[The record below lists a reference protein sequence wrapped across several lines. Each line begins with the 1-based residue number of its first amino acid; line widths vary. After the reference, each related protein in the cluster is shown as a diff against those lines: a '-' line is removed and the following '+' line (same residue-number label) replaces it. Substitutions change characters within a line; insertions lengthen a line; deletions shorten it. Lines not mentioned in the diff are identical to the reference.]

1 MSTASTEAAVTA
13 AGHARGRV
21 FMSNGEMT
29 TRLVHSGF
37 TRRTALVLGTP
48 DARRFE
54 PLGFALRPGCCQEAH
69 EAGRRAGWLAG
80 RQAGWLAASI
90 ITHLCVI
97 SIFVFQQAIISLRVG
112 RADSLVEQ

>member
-1 MSTASTEAAVTA
+1 
-13 AGHARGRV
+13 
-21 FMSNGEMT
+21 MSNGEMT

-37 TRRTALVLGTP
+37 TRSMYVIGISAWN
-48 DARRFE
+48 AR
-54 PLGFALRPGCCQEAH
+54 CK
-69 EAGRRAGWLAG
+69 EAGRQAGWL
-80 RQAGWLAASI
+80 AGWLAASI